1 MPVRARVLASFEPLR
16 VLSGV
21 GSFLPRDLQGIRQAV
36 DRLGVTEWAV
46 MVENLA
52 LPTEAES
59 ELTAAGVRCV
69 RIGDALV
76 VLATNLDDPP
86 WTPRVPDVYTALK
99 KALSAH
105 NAPALNLVWGGR
117 VLPLSQRAH
126 IMGIVNVTPD
136 SFSDGGRFFD
146 AAAAVEHGLALV
158 EEGADLL
165 DVGGES
171 TRPGADP
178 VDARDEAARVVP
190 VIEALAAKTGVP
202 ISVDT
207 TKASVAAAALDAGA
221 SIVNDVSAGRADPEM
236 FSLVADRRVP
246 IVLMHML
253 GDPRTM
259 QRDPTYRDVVGEVY
273 GFLADR
279 ADAAVAAGVDPA
291 RILIDPGFG
300 FGKTREHNLVL
311 LRRLREFR
319 CLGYPVLAGTSRK
332 SFIGQTLDVGV
343 DERTEGTAATVAMA
357 VVAGAAVI
365 RVHDVL
371 PMRRVAGMVEAIL
384 RASAGEAGRRET

>member
-1 MPVRARVLASFEPLR
+1 MPVRARVLASR
-16 VLSGV
+16 SVL
-21 GSFLPRDLQGIRQAV
+21 
-36 DRLGVTEWAV
+36 
-46 MVENLA
+46 VEGLEDPDA
-52 LPTEAES
+52 IVR
-59 ELTAAGVRCV
+59 ELTAAGVTCARRDDAIVVVDSIDAGLGWASRLPELHATV
-69 RIGDALV
+69 RA
-76 VLATNLDDPP
+76 ATEVHDQAP
-86 WTPRVPDVYTALK
+86 PDV
-99 KALSAH
+99 S
-105 NAPALNLVWGGR
+105 WGGR

-126 IMGIVNVTPD
+126 VMGIVNVTPD
-136 SFSDGGRFFD
+136 SFSDGGRFLD
-146 AAAAVEHGLALV
+146 PSAAVAHGIALV

-190 VIEALAAKTGVP
+190 VIEALAAKTKVP

-279 ADAAVAAGVDPA
+279 ADAAITAGVDPA

-319 CLGYPVLAGTSRK
+319 CLGYPVLVGTSRK
-332 SFIGQTLDVGV
+332 SFIGQTLDVPV

-365 RVHDVL
+365 RVHNVL

-384 RASAGEAGRRET
+384 RATDVAEFGGRET